1 MSDRCRIKIYLQNQN
16 VFVWSAKDSVTLR
29 EEWRIVGS
37 LVGCL
42 PRLPRQNNQLGLPL
56 QLLPEETTMLLEKG
70 VCLLVKPKENLL
82 EPTPEQVKEHEQLR
96 LDLYKEQIELF
107 KDERRK
113 EMMHN
118 LHQIKEGKRKKLKE
132 EMERKKEAGE
142 TVHETDLDVEIDID
156 SIQIPP
162 VALKNSLVQLYTES
176 PYNEALDEC
185 RSEWSYPSN
194 DKEATRYKVFT
205 DLWKK
210 GHYLTSGSKFGGDF
224 LVYPGDPARF
234 HSFYIAVCRPYKQQI
249 SMSDFISLARMG
261 SNVRKTVI
269 LCSVDD
275 NDQVVY
281 TSIQWTGIA

>member
-42 PRLPRQNNQLGLPL
+42 PRLPRQNNHLGLPL

-142 TVHETDLDVEIDID
+142 KVNETDLDVEIDID
-156 SIQIPP
+156 AIQIPP
-162 VALKNSLVQLYTES
+162 VAQKNSLIQLYTES

-185 RSEWSYPSN
+185 GSKWCYPYN
-194 DKEATRYKVFT
+194 DKEATRYKVFK
-205 DLWKK
+205 DLWMK
-210 GHYLTSGSKFGGDF
+210 GNFLTSGSKFGGDF

-234 HSFYIAVCRPYKQQI
+234 HSFYIAVCRPYKQEI
-249 SMSDFISLARMG
+249 SMLDFISLARMG

-275 NDQVVY
+275 TDQVVY